1 MKLFLKTRL
10 IRLPAA
16 SLAEE
21 QDQEKSSHE
30 NKRLAKKQEI
40 LGENNSFQ
48 TVLWAH
54 LSVHLLRMVKQLE
67 PLKKL
72 PVTSL
77 PITTISGTGI
87 PGKINLPSGGLEAS
101 ILMSLPK
108 TPAPHTHHSSV
119 LPAEQGGC
127 FTSRAS
133 LPTGF
138 LCSCGEEI
146 MQISREM
153 DAPAKGGWGK

>member
-10 IRLPAA
+10 ITLPAA
-16 SLAEE
+16 SLAEG

-30 NKRLAKKQEI
+30 DKRLAKKQKI
-40 LGENNSFQ
+40 LGANNSFQ
-48 TVLWAH
+48 TVLCTH
-54 LSVHLLRMVKQLE
+54 LSVHLLRMVKQLK

-77 PITTISGTGI
+77 PITTISGTGTM
-87 PGKINLPSGGLEAS
+87 GKINFPSGELEAS

-108 TPAPHTHHSSV
+108 TPASPYTSQLCSV
-119 LPAEQGGC
+119 DGC
-127 FTSRAS
+127 FTACAL

-138 LCSCGEEI
+138 LCSCGKEI
-146 MQISREM
+146 MQTYREM
-153 DAPAKGGWGK
+153 GAPTKRGWDK